1 MFNDKELSPM
11 LVINRALFFT
21 TYPSSQFIIIEILCN
36 DDCLFN
42 VSYLG
47 GHTES
52 YSGRLR
58 LLVCFPF
65 SKSVEKRFVS
75 QVNKATS
82 KSLSQLLIVIE
93 INCLV
98 IF

>member
-1 MFNDKELSPM
+1 M
-11 LVINRALFFT
+11 LVIHRALFFT

-36 DDCLFN
+36 FDYLFN

-58 LLVCFPF
+58 LLVCFSF

-75 QVNKATS
+75 QVIKATS
-82 KSLSQLLIVIE
+82 KSLSQLLIVME
-93 INCLV
+93 IKLGNFEILMV
-98 IF
+98 AYTV

>member
-1 MFNDKELSPM
+1 M
-11 LVINRALFFT
+11 LVIHRALFFT
-21 TYPSSQFIIIEILCN
+21 TYPSSQFIIIEILCIRN
-36 DDCLFN
+36 LFN

-58 LLVCFPF
+58 LLVCFSF

-75 QVNKATS
+75 QVIKATS
-82 KSLSQLLIVIE
+82 KSLSQLLIVME
-93 INCLV
+93 IKLGNFEILMV
-98 IF
+98 AYTV